1 MAQWLATPQPERGRA
16 GNRSSPTTLL
26 RNPPRPAGPGRPLPH
41 QPIGGAFVTVGDLP
55 ELLCMILYVFLFF
68 VGLLLL
74 YLGAEGLIQGA
85 SSIALQYGIRPV
97 IIGLTV
103 VALGTSMPE
112 FLVNVFALLS
122 GESPLAIGNIIGSN
136 ISNIALI
143 LGTCAVVLPLTVTP
157 QVLRREY
164 PVMFGVMVLFYLC
177 SLDGVIAAGD
187 GILMVLL
194 LCGLGIY
201 VFYDAQRTTKGTI
214 LESMEGELDSANP
227 ELSALAKTVYV
238 VGGMGGLAIGAHLMV
253 DNALAISD
261 ILNIDHVVIGL
272 TVVAI
277 GTSLP
282 ELAASMVGTLKQ
294 EVDMTVGNVIGSN
307 LLNVLFVVGTL
318 AIVDPITVDPETIRL
333 HFPIML
339 GFCALILPLTWR
351 DQTITRMEGA
361 FLVISFL
368 GFMVFL
374 YV

>member
-1 MAQWLATPQPERGRA
+1 
-16 GNRSSPTTLL
+16 
-26 RNPPRPAGPGRPLPH
+26 
-41 QPIGGAFVTVGDLP
+41 
-55 ELLCMILYVFLFF
+55 MILYVFLFF

-97 IIGLTV
+97 IAGLTV

-112 FLVNVFALLS
+112 FLVNVFALIS

-136 ISNIALI
+136 ISNVALI

-157 QVLRREY
+157 AVLRREY
-164 PVMFGVMVLFYLC
+164 PVMLGTMVLFYVC
-177 SLDGVIAAGD
+177 ALDGVIGARD
-187 GILMVLL
+187 GTLMLSLL
-194 LCGLGIY
+194 VGLGIY
-201 VFYDAQRTTKGTI
+201 VFYDAQRTTKGAL
-214 LESMEGELDSANP
+214 LESMEGELDSASP
-227 ELSALAKTVYV
+227 GLSPLAKTVYV
-238 VGGMGGLAIGAHLMV
+238 LGGMGGLTLGAHLMV

-261 ILNIDHVVIGL
+261 LLDIDHVVIGL

-294 EVDMTVGNVIGSN
+294 EVDMTVGNVVGSN

-318 AIVDPITVDPETIRL
+318 AIVEPITVDPETIRL
-333 HFPIML
+333 HFPVML
-339 GFCALILPLTWR
+339 GFCALVVPLTWW
-351 DQTITRMEGA
+351 DQQISRMEGGLMVVA
-361 FLVISFL
+361 FL